1 MHLFSCL
8 FAPLP
13 YTIEMPTK
21 QKPCVNQSVL
31 EALEG
36 SDAVCIIPRES
47 LELLLNNNTSLQQ
60 QTLELQKQT
69 VQLNTNVVN
78 NLNRLADIMD
88 SMTTHATTS
97 TTSLDAK
104 LDKLIAA
111 VSSNNVKATAVAD
124 IDHLLNNRKAIIE
137 KRVRNE
143 KLGDYYQELLTHDP
157 PFVRREFRTHV
168 SRTSTESVLDIR
180 RKQSIA
186 TVEVEISVL
195 REQLST
201 CVDKQ
206 QKLDESIQKYFQH
219 IDEDETKR
227 ITDKMKEQEQKIA
240 DKFVKTKL
248 EFLKKF
254 DTDEKGQ
261 ITDYLLKFSEDKQQ
275 KRSKRYWGRN
285 RRPPRNWSSTSAAP
299 R

>member
-1 MHLFSCL
+1 
-8 FAPLP
+8 
-13 YTIEMPTK
+13 MPP
-21 QKPCVNQSVL
+21 KPKPRVSQSVL

-36 SDAVCIIPRES
+36 SNAVCIITRES

-97 TTSLDAK
+97 TTNLDAK
-104 LDKLIAA
+104 LDKLISA

-124 IDHLLNNRKAIIE
+124 IDHLLNNRKSIIE
-137 KRVRNE
+137 QRVRNE
-143 KLGDYYQELLTHDP
+143 KLSDYYQELLTHDP

-168 SRTSTESVLDIR
+168 SKTTAESVLDIR
-180 RKQSIA
+180 RKQSIS

-195 REQLST
+195 RAQLSS
-201 CVDKQ
+201 CVEKQ
-206 QKLDESIQKYFQH
+206 QKLDENIRQYYQH
-219 IDEDETKR
+219 VGEDETKK
-227 ITDKMKEQEQKIA
+227 ITDRMKEQEQKIE

-248 EFLKKF
+248 AFFRKF
-254 DTDEKGQ
+254 DADEKGK
-261 ITDYLLKFSEDKQQ
+261 ITDYLVKVSDDVRQNNS
-275 KRSKRYWGRN
+275 RRYWGKN
-285 RRPPRNWSSTSAAP
+285 RRPPRNNSSASTAP